1 MEESLPRKLIQELI
15 IVNSPRIGFHQM
27 TPCSFLPLKPI
38 IQENCDYLS
47 VDGRLNWKFIVC
59 KRCHFVL
66 SNEKCNRRYI
76 PIHLQL
82 HHNITDTSQPKP
94 GLVKPRIRP
103 LKIKKIHLI
112 PLCTNIAPLPIAVP
126 IPPPSPKGTTG
137 NLEYLKDSQN
147 IPPVLQ
153 ATVLATLEQ
162 SEPLHQFA
170 KMAVDLA
177 DRFPNMDSKLQMK
190 KRGRK
195 RKMDKEF
202 KYFLDVPKDHP
213 DSPINIIS
221 AH

>member
-82 HHNITDTSQPKP
+82 HHNIKDTSEPKP
-94 GLVKPRIRP
+94 RLVNPRIRP
-103 LKIKKIHLI
+103 IKIKKI
-112 PLCTNIAPLPIAVP
+112 PLFPACPSSALVP
-126 IPPPSPKGTTG
+126 NANTISPPSPMRTNENIKF
-137 NLEYLKDSQN
+137 LKDYLPK
-147 IPPVLQ
+147 PPVLQ
-153 ATVLATLEQ
+153 ATAQATLEHP
-162 SEPLHQFA
+162 EPLCQFA
-170 KMAVDLA
+170 EMAVVMA
-177 DRFPNMDSKLQMK
+177 ERVPTATKKLEKK

-195 RKMDKEF
+195 RKIDKEF
-202 KYFLDVPKDHP
+202 KYFLDVPKDLP
-213 DSPINIIS
+213 ESPLTIIS
-221 AH
+221 AQ

>member
-1 MEESLPRKLIQELI
+1 MEESLPRKLIQKLI
-15 IVNSPRIGFHQM
+15 IVNSPCLGFHQM

-47 VDGRLNWKFIVC
+47 VDGRLNCKFIVC

-82 HHNITDTSQPKP
+82 HHNITDTSQQKP
-94 GLVKPRIRP
+94 GLNKPRIRP
-103 LKIKKIHLI
+103 IKIQKI
-112 PLCTNIAPLPIAVP
+112 PLISVCTNSAQLPIAVP
-126 IPPPSPKGTTG
+126 IPPPSPKQTTG
-137 NLEYLKDSQN
+137 NLECLKECQH
-147 IPPVLQ
+147 IPPVLH
-153 ATVLATLEQ
+153 ATVLTTIER

-177 DRFPNMDSKLQMK
+177 GPLPNMDMKLQKK

-195 RKMDKEF
+195 RKIDKEF
-202 KYFLDVPKDHP
+202 KYFLDVPKDLP
-213 DSPINIIS
+213 ESPLTIIS
-221 AH
+221 TH